1 MFWFI
6 DNQFNDYW
14 FQNLHATDIE
24 TIARQ
29 HVFINAYLHLELTSR
44 LSLIHI
50 KHCSDAKNIQTLS
63 CVLVSVLVSRALC
76 LRTLSCVLCLRTLSR
91 ALGLRTGIMRLMSP
105 YWSHA
110 PYVSVLVRERELSS
124 SLQRDPVIQWIN
136 YGDRKSSRYSYYTNR
151 CYPRSHRVY

>member
-1 MFWFI
+1 MNNLTNLAERTQTFLDSLMTFFMFWFI

-63 CVLVSVLVSRALC
+63 CVLC
-76 LRTLSCVLCLRTLSR
+76 I
-91 ALGLRTGIMRLMSP
+91 RTGLTRLMSPYSFMRLMSP
-105 YWSHA
+105 YSLTRLRSPYWYHA
-110 PYVSVLVRERELSS
+110 SYVSVLVSCALCIRTG
-124 SLQRDPVIQWIN
+124 QRKRVVF
-136 YGDRKSSRYSYYTNR
+136 KLTT
-151 CYPRSHRVY
+151 RSCNSVD